1 MAQILSTITCDLG
14 RGSCTPSSVRVMQYD
29 SDIRYIAVK
38 FLDKGQAWAIPSG
51 FAVKLRM
58 MKSDGTPTCKPVD
71 NVTGNTAQFQL
82 TADMCKNGGSRI
94 TITDE
99 DGSHIF
105 EVMDGLDGGEAA
117 TPEIGANGN
126 WYIGGVDTGKPS
138 RGEQGPQGEQGA
150 ESLDDQTVSTA
161 PEVLPRLRGDG
172 SLIKSGT
179 RICWKGMVKR
189 AAVDLWDTPENA
201 PDAAPTLWED
211 IQYRQ
216 GYRIIPE
223 VITAGLAFALGELGW
238 WGDSLYKSLL
248 NSNVWTPEG
257 YPAGWEKQEE

>member
-1 MAQILSTITCDLG
+1 MITTETVTIGGTQYICTRSDAWVYIQDEAGTLYSQAMDPADIPRQYTESQQPLPDLTAMLEALRILSGD
-14 RGSCTPSSVRVMQYD
+14 R
-29 SDIRYIAVK
+29 
-38 FLDKGQAWAIPSG
+38 
-51 FAVKLRM
+51 
-58 MKSDGTPTCKPVD
+58 
-71 NVTGNTAQFQL
+71 
-82 TADMCKNGGSRI
+82 
-94 TITDE
+94 
-99 DGSHIF
+99 
-105 EVMDGLDGGEAA
+105 EAA
-117 TPEIGANGN
+117 PLPAAQAMR
-126 WYIGGVDTGKPS
+126 KLM
-138 RGEQGPQGEQGA
+138 EQGA

-172 SLIKSGT
+172 SLVKAGA
-179 RICWKGMVKR
+179 RICWNSAVKR

-257 YPAGWEKQEE
+257 YPAGWEKQEG

>member
-1 MAQILSTITCDLG
+1 MITTETVTINGTQYTRTRSDAWVYIQDEVGALYSQAMDPADSPRQYTESQQPLPDLTAMLEALRILSGD
-14 RGSCTPSSVRVMQYD
+14 R
-29 SDIRYIAVK
+29 
-38 FLDKGQAWAIPSG
+38 
-51 FAVKLRM
+51 
-58 MKSDGTPTCKPVD
+58 
-71 NVTGNTAQFQL
+71 
-82 TADMCKNGGSRI
+82 
-94 TITDE
+94 
-99 DGSHIF
+99 
-105 EVMDGLDGGEAA
+105 EAA
-117 TPEIGANGN
+117 PLPAAQAMR
-126 WYIGGVDTGKPS
+126 KLM
-138 RGEQGPQGEQGA
+138 EQGA

-172 SLIKSGT
+172 SLVKAGT
-179 RICWKGMVKR
+179 RICWNGTVKQ
-189 AAVDLWDTPENA
+189 AAVDLWDTTENT

-257 YPAGWEKQEE
+257 YPAGWEKQEG

>member
-1 MAQILSTITCDLG
+1 MITTETVTINGTQYTRTRSDAWVYIQDEEGALYSQAMDPADSPRQYTESQQPLPDLTAMLEALRILSGD
-14 RGSCTPSSVRVMQYD
+14 R
-29 SDIRYIAVK
+29 
-38 FLDKGQAWAIPSG
+38 
-51 FAVKLRM
+51 
-58 MKSDGTPTCKPVD
+58 
-71 NVTGNTAQFQL
+71 
-82 TADMCKNGGSRI
+82 
-94 TITDE
+94 
-99 DGSHIF
+99 
-105 EVMDGLDGGEAA
+105 EAA
-117 TPEIGANGN
+117 PLPAAQAMR
-126 WYIGGVDTGKPS
+126 KLM
-138 RGEQGPQGEQGA
+138 EQGA

-172 SLIKSGT
+172 SLVKTGT
-179 RICWKGMVKR
+179 RICWNSAVKR

-257 YPAGWEKQEE
+257 YPAGWEKQEG